1 MYEEETHRIQQQE
14 IAARSEIADAFAR
27 FYAGN
32 QRETVP
38 YANGAGGIAVMPI
51 TEAITDALTSGAP
64 LVALV
69 ALLQGKGDLKTLRKA
84 IEVDYTERCADA
96 VGMERAQYERPAV
109 WPCLTAE
116 VMA

>member
-14 IAARSEIADAFAR
+14 IAARSEIAAAFAR

-32 QRETVP
+32 VRETVP
-38 YANGAGGIAVMPI
+38 YAKGAGGVAVMPV
-51 TEAITDALTSGAP
+51 TEAITDALTNGAP

-69 ALLQGKGDLKTLRKA
+69 ALLQGKGSVQSLRDA
-84 IEVDYTERCADA
+84 IEADYTERCADA

-116 VMA
+116 AA